1 MLISQMVL
9 GGLLSSVWGTA
20 LSGRSPDMEQ
30 FRGSIVLSAILLL
43 TGLVAVVLMGWVLI
57 SGGWLWVGP

>member
-1 MLISQMVL
+1 
-9 GGLLSSVWGTA
+9 
-20 LSGRSPDMEQ
+20 MEQ